1 MNKFTV
7 TKEKTYFKNYDVY
20 SDPTPDDT
28 VRIQYATLDDLKK
41 TIKKLE
47 KLYKSGERPHARISK
62 IANVMNQRLRI
73 INEKKNTK
81 SKDKRYILSNK
92 YFEFLKKRTKIKDE
106 DDRKKLKFNN

>member
-28 VRIQYATLDDLKK
+28 VRIQYATLDDVKK
-41 TIKKLE
+41 TIQKLE
-47 KLYKSGERPHARISK
+47 KIYKSGERPHARISK

-81 SKDKRYILSNK
+81 RYILSDK
-92 YFEFLKKRTKIKDE
+92 YFEFLKKRTKIKGE
-106 DDRKKLKFNN
+106 DNRKKLKFNY